1 MQVNIIDL
9 GIWLALPITDSLLD
23 IRFELPDAVS
33 PMDLGISNDTRNLG
47 IAIQSIIVSEQ
58 K

>member
-9 GIWLALPITDSLLD
+9 GIWLALSITDSLLD

-33 PMDLGISNDTRNLG
+33 PMDLGISDDTRNLG